1 MRGKVL
7 WFTGL
12 SGAGKTTLAQ
22 ALRDYLSGSNVLSIV
37 LDGDVLRKGL
47 NADLGFSAA
56 DRAEN
61 IRRVSEL
68 AKFLSNEGITC
79 IVSTISP
86 YAELRANARR
96 IVGEDVFL
104 EIYISAPL
112 SVCEQR
118 DVKGLYRKAR
128 ANHINGFT
136 GIQDSYEPPSQPD
149 LEINTDIQSVA
160 ESLAK
165 LSGWFS
171 EMHNIN
177 VRELTV

>member
-1 MRGKVL
+1 MKGRVL

-12 SGAGKTTLAQ
+12 SGSGKTTLARALRNHLSGISLFSIILDGD
-22 ALRDYLSGSNVLSIV
+22 ALRD
-37 LDGDVLRKGL
+37 GL

-86 YAELRANARR
+86 YAELRANAKK
-96 IVGEDVFL
+96 IVGEDVFF

-128 ANHINGFT
+128 ENRISAFT
-136 GIQDSYEPPSQPD
+136 GIQDSYEPPSCPD
-149 LEINTDIQSVA
+149 LEIKTDLQSVE
-160 ESLAK
+160 ESVTK
-165 LSGWFS
+165 LSAWFS
-171 EMHNIN
+171 ELQNIHLK
-177 VRELTV
+177 ELTA